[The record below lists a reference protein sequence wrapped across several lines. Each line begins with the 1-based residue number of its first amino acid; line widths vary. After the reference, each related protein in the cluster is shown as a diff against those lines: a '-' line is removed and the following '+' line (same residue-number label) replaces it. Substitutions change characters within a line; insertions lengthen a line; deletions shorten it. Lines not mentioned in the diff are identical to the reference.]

1 MELRNSYKED
11 LLFENYW
18 PLASRK
24 FPILGEYVR
33 YSNILPATSVP
44 CESSFSIS
52 SYIERKQRAR
62 LSCNNVRYSLVV
74 KGRVEVDD
82 IHRIFFPEN
91 EQ

>member
-1 MELRNSYKED
+1 MKYRNSYKDD
-11 LLFENYW
+11 LLFENDW
-18 PLASRK
+18 PFASRK

-33 YSNILPATSVP
+33 CSNI
-44 CESSFSIS
+44 
-52 SYIERKQRAR
+52 QRAR

-82 IHRIFFPEN
+82 IHKMFFPEN